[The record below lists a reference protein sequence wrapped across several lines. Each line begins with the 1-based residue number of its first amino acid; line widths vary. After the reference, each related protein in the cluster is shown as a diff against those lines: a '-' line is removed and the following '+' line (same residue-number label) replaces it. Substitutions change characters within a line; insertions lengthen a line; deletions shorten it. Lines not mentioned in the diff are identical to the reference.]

1 MLKVLCQNQILTQIT
16 IAVSQPAQKTPDDL
30 GKSTA
35 NIIRGSVYKNT
46 HNNPLDTLAESLSS
60 ESPMTKALIDTTGNT
75 IGISNVLQATCD
87 MSANAI
93 KSASYKETENLINLA
108 RIIKSWF
115 SLAHYRSL
123 QPLYI
128 WWARERMDKAVQR
141 ALPNRELDIM
151 IINGEYNSFFVLHSE
166 TEYCLSSKFLGC
178 EIVGQ

>member
-1 MLKVLCQNQILTQIT
+1 
-16 IAVSQPAQKTPDDL
+16 
-30 GKSTA
+30 
-35 NIIRGSVYKNT
+35 
-46 HNNPLDTLAESLSS
+46 
-60 ESPMTKALIDTTGNT
+60 MTKALIDTTGNT

-115 SLAHYRSL
+115 SIAHYRSL

-141 ALPNRELDIM
+141 AMPNRELDIM